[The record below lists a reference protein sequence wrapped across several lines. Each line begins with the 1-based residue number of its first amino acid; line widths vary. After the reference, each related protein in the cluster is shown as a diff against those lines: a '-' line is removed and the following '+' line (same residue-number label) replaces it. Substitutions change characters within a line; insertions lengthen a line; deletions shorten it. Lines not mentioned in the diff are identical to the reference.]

1 MYPDIVEFVH
11 RHVKKSNNITN
22 FILDSE
28 IVAFDR
34 KTNRIKP
41 FQSLATRGRVNVKL
55 DEIDIKVCVFMFDLI
70 LINDTSLLQSTLK
83 ERR

>member
-34 KTNRIKP
+34 KTNRIRP
-41 FQSLATRGRVNVKL
+41 F
-55 DEIDIKVCVFMFDLI
+55 
-70 LINDTSLLQSTLK
+70 
-83 ERR
+83 